1 MSSRR
6 RHRKAL
12 PTEAVSLEIESLNHE
27 GRGVTRID
35 GKVGFV
41 DGALA
46 GEKVMAK
53 YVRRRSSLDE
63 LSTIEVIEAS
73 AARVEPGCEYFGRC
87 GGCSLRHLRSDL
99 QVDLKES
106 VLLDHLRHATG
117 LEPNEFELLSQLRG
131 DTDHYRKKARLA
143 IRVVKKK
150 GGALVG
156 FREKYSS
163 FITDMQDC
171 QILDSTV
178 AGLIPRLREFI
189 MRLEGAMEIPQIEVA
204 VGEVADSNQA
214 DAPDPVVAS
223 EVQAVALIF
232 RHLKP
237 LSESDTAALIEFAQQ
252 QAFQLYLQPAG
263 PDSVHKLWPE
273 GEERLSY
280 FLPEFHLQLKF
291 HPQDFTQVNSSINR
305 QIVSRA
311 ISMLQLQAGDAMLDL
326 FCGLGNFTLAAA
338 KHCAQIV
345 GVEGSAAMVD
355 RGYENARLN
364 GIDNAQFFAADL
376 TNPIIDKEWAQRKFD
391 KVLLDPPRSGAL
403 EIMTQVAALNAAR
416 IVYVS
421 CNPATLARDSAVLIE
436 SGYELKSA
444 GVMDMFPHTT
454 HVESIALFEK
464 T

>member
-46 GEKVMAK
+46 GEKVLAK

-63 LSTIEVIEAS
+63 FATIEVIEAS

-87 GGCSLRHLRSDL
+87 GGCSLRHLRSDD

-106 VLLDHLRHATG
+106 VLLDHLHHATG
-117 LEPNEFELLSQLRG
+117 LERNAIKLLPQLRG

-143 IRVVKKK
+143 IRVVMKK

-178 AGLIPRLREFI
+178 AGLIPGLREFI
-189 MRLEGAMEIPQIEVA
+189 MKLEGAMEIPQIEVA
-204 VGEVADSNQA
+204 VGERAGLDRVNGAEPA
-214 DAPDPVVAS
+214 AS
-223 EVQAVALIF
+223 EEPVVALIF

-237 LSESDTAALIEFAQQ
+237 LSESDTAALLEFAQQ
-252 QAFQLYLQPAG
+252 EAFQLYLQPAG

-280 FLPEFHLQLKF
+280 FLPEFQLQLKF

-311 ISMLQLQAGDAMLDL
+311 ISMLQLQAGDSMLDL

-338 KHCAQIV
+338 KHCAQVV
-345 GVEGSAAMVD
+345 GVEGSASMVD

-376 TNPIIDKEWAQRKFD
+376 TNPITDKEWAQRKYD

-403 EIMTQVAALNAAR
+403 EIMTQVAGLKAAR

-464 T
+464 A